1 MSASSPHDRRWLCLF
16 TQPHRE
22 RLALAS
28 LREDGF
34 EVYLPLYSKSV
45 LRNGKRTSMKAPL
58 FPRYLFV
65 AGADDAAFFSAA
77 RTKGVTSF
85 AGRTLDQS
93 RVCESIIR
101 SLQATHDDDGM
112 VSFDPARVQSGQ
124 SVKVLAG
131 PFAGFDA
138 VFAEANDRKRSVILL
153 NLLGK
158 THRVSV
164 PNRILEVAA

>member
-77 RTKGVTSF
+77 RHTSEF
-85 AGRTLDQS
+85 AGKNPQS
-93 RVCESIIR
+93 FS
-101 SLQATHDDDGM
+101 AKPH
-112 VSFDPARVQSGQ
+112 SGGGG
-124 SVKVLAG
+124 LRIG
-131 PFAGFDA
+131 
-138 VFAEANDRKRSVILL
+138 RVIL
-153 NLLGK
+153 
-158 THRVSV
+158 
-164 PNRILEVAA
+164 